1 MARPAAS
8 DTIRPDRSRKAI
20 AVSVTGTALL
30 LIDVIN
36 DLAFDGSA
44 ALVAQAEPMANRLA
58 TLKRRASAAGVPTI
72 YINDNFG
79 RWRSDFRKT
88 VAHCTS
94 DSSPGRRVSKRLK
107 PTSRDYFV
115 LKPKHSGFFDTTL
128 DTLLETLRI
137 RRVIL
142 TGIAGN
148 ICVLFTANDAYMR
161 ELKIFAPA
169 DCIVS
174 NTAADNDHALRQI
187 NIVLKGHIT
196 ESTRLTFRPERQA
209 ATVAHARLG
218 RESHTHENGAGQVLR
233 AHR

>member
-1 MARPAAS
+1 M
-8 DTIRPDRSRKAI
+8 
-20 AVSVTGTALL
+20 L

-36 DLAFDGSA
+36 DLAFEGSA
-44 ALVAQAEPMANRLA
+44 ALVSQAEPMASRLA
-58 TLKRRASAAGVPTI
+58 TLKRRASAAGVPAI

-79 RWRSDFRKT
+79 QWRSDFRKT

-94 DSSPGRRVSKRLK
+94 RSSPGRRVSLRLK
-107 PTSRDYFV
+107 PTARDYFV

-174 NTAADNDHALRQI
+174 NTAADNHHALRQI
-187 NIVLKGHIT
+187 NTVLKGQIA
-196 ESTRLTFRPERQA
+196 ESTRLTFRPARRA
-209 ATVAHARLG
+209 ATVPRARLG
-218 RESHTHENGAGQVLR
+218 QESKT
-233 AHR
+233 

>member
-1 MARPAAS
+1 MAQSAFHNGN
-8 DTIRPDRSRKAI
+8 IRSGRREAPVTVP
-20 AVSVTGTALL
+20 VSGTALL
-30 LIDVIN
+30 LIDVVN
-36 DLAFDGSA
+36 DLAFKGSD
-44 ALVAQAEPMANRLA
+44 ALVAQAEPMALRLA
-58 TLKRRASAAGVPTI
+58 TLKRRATAAGVPSI

-79 RWRSDFRKT
+79 QWRSDFRHT

-94 DSSPGRRVSKRLK
+94 RSSPGRLVSRRLR
-107 PTSRDYFV
+107 PTARDYFV

-128 DTLLETLRI
+128 DTLLEALRI

-161 ELKIFAPA
+161 ELKILAPA

-187 NIVLKGHIT
+187 RIVLKGNLAA
-196 ESTRLTFRPERQA
+196 SDRLRFRPHRRA
-209 ATVAHARLG
+209 KAR
-218 RESHTHENGAGQVLR
+218 T
-233 AHR
+233 

>member
-1 MARPAAS
+1 
-8 DTIRPDRSRKAI
+8 
-20 AVSVTGTALL
+20 VTLPVVGTALL

-36 DLAFDGSA
+36 DLAFEGSK
-44 ALVAQAEPMANRLA
+44 ALVAQAEPMAIRLA
-58 TLKRRASAAGVPTI
+58 ALKRRATAAGVPTI

-79 RWRSDFRKT
+79 QWRSDFRRT
-88 VAHCTS
+88 VAHCTAR
-94 DSSPGRRVSKRLK
+94 SSPGQRVSRRLR
-107 PTSRDYFV
+107 PTARDYFV

-128 DTLLETLRI
+128 DTLLATLRI

-174 NTAADNDHALRQI
+174 NTAADNHHALRQI
-187 NIVLKGHIT
+187 GTVLKGNVA
-196 ESTRLTFRPERQA
+196 ESR
-209 ATVAHARLG
+209 RLG
-218 RESHTHENGAGQVLR
+218 FRKANVSRTGRQR
-233 AHR
+233 

>member
-1 MARPAAS
+1 MARRAAAADKTHS
-8 DTIRPDRSRKAI
+8 GRSHRAI
-20 AVSVTGTALL
+20 TVPVSGTALL

-36 DLAFDGSA
+36 DLAFQGSE
-44 ALVAQAEPMANRLA
+44 ALVAEAEPMASRLA
-58 TLKRRASAAGVPTI
+58 VLKRRASAAGVPTI

-79 RWRSDFRKT
+79 QWRSDFRRT
-88 VAHCTS
+88 VAHCIS
-94 DSSPGRRVSKRLK
+94 RSSPGRRVSLRLR

-161 ELKIFAPA
+161 DLAIFAPA

-187 NIVLKGHIT
+187 RTVLKGNIA
-196 ESTRLTFRPERQA
+196 ESFRLIFR
-209 ATVAHARLG
+209 HARRVAAAHRRRR
-218 RESHTHENGAGQVLR
+218 RESKT
-233 AHR
+233 